1 MVHTLVS
8 FDTVVTESPDDAVG
22 DTDTAA
28 SPYVFAES
36 DANVMVWLAT
46 FTAKATASE
55 VTDDTA
61 APAPKFR
68 TTTRYVPA
76 SPTTG
81 EATV

>member
-8 FDTVVTESPDDAVG
+8 LETVVTGSPDDAVG

-28 SPYVFAES
+28 SPYVFVES
-36 DANVMVWLAT
+36 VPKVIVWLAT
-46 FTAKATASE
+46 STPNATAVD

-61 APAPKFR
+61 APVPKLR